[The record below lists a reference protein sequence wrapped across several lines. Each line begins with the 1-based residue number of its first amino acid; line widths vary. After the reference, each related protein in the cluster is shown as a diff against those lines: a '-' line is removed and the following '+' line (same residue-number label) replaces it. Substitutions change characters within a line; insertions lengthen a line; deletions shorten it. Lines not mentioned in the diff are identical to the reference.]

1 MKHLALAFTL
11 LLSLVA
17 LAQTPEEM
25 NAWEA
30 YMTPSENHRWLAS
43 YDGEW
48 AAKVKMWMDPK
59 QPPTESTAS
68 SVNKMIYNG
77 LYQISTH
84 SGDMMGMPFEGQSI
98 TAYDNAKKKFIS
110 TWIDNMGSGIMIME
124 GNYDPKTKTMEM
136 HGEMTDPMTSSI
148 VKVKEVITYTSGSSY
163 KFEMFMLMEG
173 QEMKTM
179 EIVYTR
185 KK

>member
-48 AAKVKMWMDPK
+48 AAKVKMWTNPK

-77 LYQISTH
+77 LYQH
-84 SGDMMGMPFEGQSI
+84 SAHQGEIMGMPFEGQSI
-98 TAYDNAKKKFIS
+98 TAYDNAKKTFIS
-110 TWIDNMGSGIMIME
+110 TWIDNMGSGIMVME
-124 GNYDPKTKTMEM
+124 GQYDPKTRTMELD
-136 HGEMTDPMTSSI
+136 GED
-148 VKVKEVITYTSGSSY
+148 
-163 KFEMFMLMEG
+163 
-173 QEMKTM
+173 
-179 EIVYTR
+179 R
-185 KK
+185 K